1 VTSISSRNP
10 HAISPKILK
19 SPLAPLWIAG
29 AIAAASIAGCSK
41 SPYELAPVEG
51 RVTIDGVPMPIG
63 KVMFAPT
70 AQEGNS
76 NPGKPAF
83 GAIQPDGSFKLSTY
97 DDGDGAVVG
106 VHWVT
111 IYRGDGITPAGSTAK
126 SIPVFD
132 RVTVP
137 QTKTVVAG
145 QDNRVEIQLTSQE
158 IAKFGRRK

>member
-1 VTSISSRNP
+1 MTSIRICSP
-10 HAISPKILK
+10 HAISPNFLK
-19 SPLAPLWIAG
+19 SPCTALWLAG
-29 AIAAASIAGCSK
+29 AVAAALIAGCSK

-51 RVTIDGVPMPIG
+51 RVTIDGAPMPIG

-70 AQEGNS
+70 AKEGNL

-111 IYRGDGITPAGSTAK
+111 IYRGDGITPTGSTAK
-126 SIPVFD
+126 PIPVFD
-132 RVTVP
+132 RFTVP

-158 IAKFGRRK
+158 IAKFGRK